1 MESLRAPQETHP
13 VTPITETLAH
23 LYRCRAARTAG
34 YPVAYTTDPAWLV
47 QMAINRRAGWPDDP
61 SHQRGSCMPV
71 QGHYPKKGGGDWYR
85 HLQLLSREINSR
97 CVVPLT
103 RLGEH
108 HWLQRRLP
116 WRFL

>member
-1 MESLRAPQETHP
+1 MTHDAIQNTLTYLRQ
-13 VTPITETLAH
+13 
-23 LYRCRAARTAG
+23 CRAARAAG

-71 QGHYPKKGGGDWYR
+71 NRRSPRKGGGDWYR
-85 HLQLLSREINSR
+85 HLQMIAREINTPR
-97 CVVPLT
+97 LVVRKA

-108 HWLQRRLP
+108 QWLAKRLP
-116 WRFL
+116 TRFED